1 MVIILYVGS
10 FIFMEYVSKL
20 VEAISNAVSAGQSG
34 DYAELAKSIGNIVV
48 NGVSIAEDI
57 AKALGYM

>member
-1 MVIILYVGS
+1 
-10 FIFMEYVSKL
+10 MEYVSKL

-57 AKALGYM
+57 AKALGLM